1 MFTLDLVWKF
11 YASPWSVLDV
21 RIAIFF
27 VGQQKRT
34 DLISPRLDFTWSNPG
49 TRCCPSLIENGIL
62 SFEREKIQT
71 HVAVL
76 YFLKKEATHLYGEK
90 LTNIIVTN
98 SKGKRWD
105 LTWSNPGTHCCLS
118 RTPATH
124 KYLISLIFW
133 CFMENTSPWPRAE
146 KYSMSGTS
154 ASLMLLHATGGPTW
168 VACHCSSEWHEL
180 ALTTIICPHMVRL
193 GISRGGE
200 CARGNTFSLAIS
212 GEENIWKFVFFF
224 CTQTHPSTMMQ
235 PRVARINVRT
245 LPARGADLLWHIPSL
260 NQIRNI
266 D

>member
-1 MFTLDLVWKF
+1 MFTLALVWKF

-34 DLISPRLDFTWSNPG
+34 DLISPRLDFTWGNPG

-124 KYLISLIFW
+124 IS
-133 CFMENTSPWPRAE
+133 
-146 KYSMSGTS
+146 Y
-154 ASLMLLHATGGPTW
+154 
-168 VACHCSSEWHEL
+168 
-180 ALTTIICPHMVRL
+180 
-193 GISRGGE
+193 
-200 CARGNTFSLAIS
+200 IS
-212 GEENIWKFVFFF
+212 GSYFSWKIPLPDRV
-224 CTQTHPSTMMQ
+224 
-235 PRVARINVRT
+235 PRSIPCRAR
-245 LPARGADLLWHIPSL
+245 LPAWCCYTPLEDRPGLLVIGLSFVPSCL
-260 NQIRNI
+260 LS
-266 D
+266 DMSWL

>member
-1 MFTLDLVWKF
+1 MFTLALVWKF

-71 HVAVL
+71 HVAAL
-76 YFLKKEATHLYGEK
+76 YFLKKEATHLYGEQ

-124 KYLISLIFW
+124 ISYISHILMFHGKYLSLTAGREVFHVGHVCQLDVVTRHW
-133 CFMENTSPWPRAE
+133 RTDLGCL
-146 KYSMSGTS
+146 
-154 ASLMLLHATGGPTW
+154 SLL
-168 VACHCSSEWHEL
+168 
-180 ALTTIICPHMVRL
+180 
-193 GISRGGE
+193 
-200 CARGNTFSLAIS
+200 FSL
-212 GEENIWKFVFFF
+212 FHHVFWV
-224 CTQTHPSTMMQ
+224 TWAGSNYNHLSSQ
-235 PRVARINVRT
+235 
-245 LPARGADLLWHIPSL
+245 
-260 NQIRNI
+260 
-266 D
+266 